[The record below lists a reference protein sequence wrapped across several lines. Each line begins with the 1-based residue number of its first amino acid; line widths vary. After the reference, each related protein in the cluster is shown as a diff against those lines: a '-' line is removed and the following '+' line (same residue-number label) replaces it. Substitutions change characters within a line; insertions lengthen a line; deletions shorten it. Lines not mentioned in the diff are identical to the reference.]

1 MSLVGI
7 EGDVFIKRYIFLAL
21 TLILSVVLA
30 ACGNND
36 DKEKKE
42 ITIATSPGPYSELF
56 LKGIKPELEKKGYTV
71 KDKDFTELLQADVAL
86 QEGSVDVNVDQHKAY
101 MDTFNKE
108 RDADLTNITKI
119 PTVPAQIFSNKNKNL
134 KGIKEGDT
142 IAIPQDPSNAARAYR
157 LLEKAGWIKLNADKN
172 DIKITKKNIS
182 DNPMNLNIKTMDSAN
197 IPRILDEVDYAVI
210 PGSIVY
216 ASKVDPA
223 KGLLKEDLVEDLYLQ
238 VVVDSKNKDAKWVKD
253 IKEAYQSKGF
263 KKVLDKENKDDYWKI
278 PKQS

>member
-1 MSLVGI
+1 M
-7 EGDVFIKRYIFLAL
+7 KRYIFLAL
-21 TLILSVVLA
+21 TLILSVVVA

-36 DKEKKE
+36 DKEKKG

-119 PTVPAQIFSNKNKNL
+119 PTVPAQIFSNKNKDL
-134 KGIKEGDT
+134 KGIKKGDT

-172 DIKITKKNIS
+172 DIKITKKDIS
-182 DNPMNLNIKTMDSAN
+182 DNPKNLNIKTMDSAN

-216 ASKVDPA
+216 ASKVDPS

>member
-7 EGDVFIKRYIFLAL
+7 KGGVFMKRYIFLAL

-36 DKEKKE
+36 DKEKKA

-119 PTVPAQIFSNKNKNL
+119 PTVPAQIFSNKNKDL
-134 KGIKEGDT
+134 KGIKKGDT

-172 DIKITKKNIS
+172 DIKITKKDIS
-182 DNPMNLNIKTMDSAN
+182 DNPKNLNIKTMDSAN